1 VSVSAILT
9 LEIGPD
15 VVMPFPG
22 DLPVDLRRPWWSDAR
37 DTMIVAGQRLPI
49 LAGSVLSREPRST
62 SYSACQQATV
72 VPVPHRHSAIFLR
85 AAVTPESE

>member
-1 VSVSAILT
+1 LARTSLCRFPVTCRLT
-9 LEIGPD
+9 CGGP
-15 VVMPFPG
+15 G
-22 DLPVDLRRPWWSDAR
+22 ASDAR
-37 DTMIVAGQRLPI
+37 DTMIVAGQRLAI
-49 LAGSVLSREPRST
+49 LADSVLSREPRST

>member
-1 VSVSAILT
+1 
-9 LEIGPD
+9 
-15 VVMPFPG
+15 
-22 DLPVDLRRPWWSDAR
+22 
-37 DTMIVAGQRLPI
+37 MIVAGQRLAI

-72 VPVPHRHSAIFLR
+72 MPVPHRHSAIFLR